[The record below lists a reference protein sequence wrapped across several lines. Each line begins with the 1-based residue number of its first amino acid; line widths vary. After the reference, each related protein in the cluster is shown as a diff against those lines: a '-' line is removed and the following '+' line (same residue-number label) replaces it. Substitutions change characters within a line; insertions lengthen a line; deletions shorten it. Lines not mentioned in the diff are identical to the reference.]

1 MLFTPRKIPSSIPRR
16 ARALLDAAMGREPDP
31 IGRFEAAYA
40 SLVGREHG
48 VVVGSARTAFV
59 LWARAVGLDEGIGAL
74 VPSYTAP
81 VVPALVR
88 AAGLRPTACAV
99 EPCCWNL
106 DPERLSDAP
115 TGTAVVLVAH
125 TEGVPARVDRARQ
138 IADERGWLLVEDCA
152 HALLSTLNGRPVGG
166 FGHAAYASFG
176 KGKQV
181 NAVRG
186 GILLTDD
193 AEVAAR
199 ARRRRHDL
207 PPTTYGAIGAG
218 LALDLLMEVVAG
230 GPLRHVT
237 LGPAVTLARLVGGRD
252 LLTDWFEE
260 APGAGAWEIP
270 RGDLRAMAPLFARFG
285 VEALANVTA
294 EAARRRELTSI
305 YRRALGEVVRCQQDP
320 PRATSSRLEFA
331 VSVPR
336 RDALQRALLAAGV
349 DTQRGWMIDWTAREG
364 GPSTD
369 PLARALEET
378 VLYLPTYPALR
389 PRQAARIAGLVER
402 FTDRNPTRRT
412 P

>member
-1 MLFTPRKIPSSIPRR
+1 MLFTPRKIPTTIPRR
-16 ARALLDAAMGREPDP
+16 ARALLDDALGREPDP
-31 IGRFEAAYA
+31 VGRFEAAYA

-48 VVVGSARTAFV
+48 VVVGSARAAFV
-59 LWARAVGLDEGIGAL
+59 LWARAVGLDPGSGAQL
-74 VPSYTAP
+74 PSYTAP

-88 AAGLRPTACAV
+88 AAGLRPTASPV

-106 DPERLSDAP
+106 DPERLEDAP
-115 TGTAVVLVAH
+115 AHTAVVLVVH

-138 IADERGWLLVEDCA
+138 IADARGWLVVEDCA

-199 ARRRRHDL
+199 ARRLRHDL
-207 PPTTYGAIGAG
+207 PATTRRAIWSG
-218 LALDLLMEVVAG
+218 LALDLLMEAVAG

-237 LGPAVTLARLVGGRD
+237 LGPAVTLARLAAGRD

-260 APGAGAWEIP
+260 APADGAWEVP
-270 RGDLRAMAPLFARFG
+270 RADLRAMAPLFARFG
-285 VEALANVTA
+285 VEALTNVTA
-294 EAARRRELTSI
+294 EAARRRELATV
-305 YRRALGEVVRCQQDP
+305 YRDALGEVVRCQQDP

-331 VSVPR
+331 ISVPR
-336 RDALQRALLAAGV
+336 RDALQRALLAAGI
-349 DTQRGWMIDWTAREG
+349 DTQRGWMVDWVAREG
-364 GPSTD
+364 RPSTD

-378 VLYLPTYPALR
+378 VLYLPTYPALK
-389 PRQAARIAGLVER
+389 PRQAAHIAGLVER
-402 FTDRNPTRRT
+402 FTDRNPKRRT